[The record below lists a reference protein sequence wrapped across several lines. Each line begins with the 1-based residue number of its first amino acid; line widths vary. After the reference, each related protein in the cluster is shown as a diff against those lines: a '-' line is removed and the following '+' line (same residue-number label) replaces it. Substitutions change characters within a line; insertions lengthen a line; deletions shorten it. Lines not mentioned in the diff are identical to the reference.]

1 MEQKN
6 LVLLEKLK
14 DWISKNHKDKN
25 HLLAM
30 EKWIKVVYPPAD
42 DALIIA
48 AVAHDLERAFPL
60 EEGEEKPERK
70 GWEDENYREWHR
82 KRSARYTEGFLLNNN
97 ADQGLVSKIKMLIE
111 THGLGGDE
119 ERDALNDADSISF
132 LENSAE
138 MVGDSLEKGRTIEEI
153 HDKFDIMY
161 NRISS
166 QENKQMAQR
175 YYEEVIQKLET
186 I

>member
-1 MEQKN
+1 MEEKN
-6 LVLLEKLK
+6 SILLEKLK

-30 EKWIKVVYPPAD
+30 EKWIKVIYPPAD

-70 GWEDENYREWHR
+70 GWEDGAYRDWHR
-82 KRSARYTEGFLLNNN
+82 KRSAKYVEGFLLNNE
-97 ADQGLVSKIKMLIE
+97 ADKDLVSKVKNLVE

-119 ERDALNDADSISF
+119 EKNALKDADCISF
-132 LENSAE
+132 LENSGE
-138 MVGDSLEKGRTIEEI
+138 VVENSLGRGRTVDEF

-166 QENKQMAQR
+166 PENKQLAQR
-175 YYEEVIQKLET
+175 YYEEAIQKLET

>member
-14 DWISKNHKDKN
+14 DWISQNHKDKN

-30 EKWIKVVYPPAD
+30 EKWIKVVYPQAD

-48 AVAHDLERAFPL
+48 AVAHDIERAFPL
-60 EEGEEKPERK
+60 EDGEEKPERN
-70 GWEDENYREWHR
+70 GWDDQAYREWHR
-82 KRSARYTEGFLLNNN
+82 KRSATYAESFLLNND
-97 ADQGLVSKIKMLIE
+97 ADAELASKVKMLIE

-119 ERDALNDADSISF
+119 EKDALKDADSISF
-132 LENSAE
+132 LENSSD
-138 MVGDSLEKGRTIEEI
+138 MVGDSLEKGRTVEEI

-166 QENKQMAQR
+166 EERKELAAR
-175 YYEEVIQKLET
+175 HYEEAVHKLET